1 MFFFIASNEIPIS
14 CIWIGASQ
22 DTTLWFRWFWPSK
35 TIGKSP
41 KFSVSSFLYSRATV
55 YADPSHLS
63 SEALALLTAA
73 GVYSLPL
80 EGGFPF
86 SSTPPGSSWPEA
98 HQGLHPPSW
107 GAVQMLRA
115 GSLCCLLKYH
125 GSCPAWELGSILE
138 LRQHLKSTGNSEP
151 S

>member
-1 MFFFIASNEIPIS
+1 MFFSIASNEIPIS

-22 DTTLWFRWFWPSK
+22 DTTLWFRWSWPSK
-35 TIGKSP
+35 TVGKSP
-41 KFSVSSFLYSRATV
+41 KFSVSYFLHSGAMV
-55 YADPSHLS
+55 CADPSRLS
-63 SEALALLTAA
+63 SKALALLTAA
-73 GVYSLPL
+73 GAYPLLL
-80 EGGFPF
+80 EGGSPF
-86 SSTPPGSSWPEA
+86 SSTPPGSSWPEV
-98 HQGLHPPSW
+98 HQGLHPPSQ

-138 LRQHLKSTGNSEP
+138 LRQHLKSAGDSEP